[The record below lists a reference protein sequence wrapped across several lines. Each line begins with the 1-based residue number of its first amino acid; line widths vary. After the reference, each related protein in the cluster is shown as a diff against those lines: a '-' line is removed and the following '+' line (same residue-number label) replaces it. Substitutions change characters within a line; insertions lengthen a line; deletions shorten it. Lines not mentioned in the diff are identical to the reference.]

1 VTRGVPVNAV
11 RREERRSIGAMSPR
25 TTLPRAT
32 DALIEPDDPPDKLT
46 RIVREKH
53 TLLERHAFERV
64 GTTTSQPPSGSA
76 RAREEGSEGSS
87 SFAVRPPVMHFGG
100 FELGKT
106 HTQTFVVTNTGATSR
121 RLVVIDPTTEHFR
134 VVRDGVG
141 DRDAKKTSTR
151 RKYGKLAPGASEA
164 ITVAFTP
171 MDGVRYYYD
180 CCRVH
185 AEAVPGLVLPVHAYP
200 VMNEVTF
207 PRAID
212 FGACVVGETRTRKVT
227 MTCAAPIAF
236 EYELIRRDE
245 KTSRTVNDSGVRRKQ
260 RSSACFSVTPS
271 FGIVPAEGSATV
283 SVTFSPTTAATATL
297 ELEVRVAQFGFE
309 PFACRV
315 RGVGFPANVPREL
328 RPSRDQSVNFAPG
341 ARFRSGLENG
351 PEDAARYD
359 PRTPAVR
366 KPKPPE
372 TKPLRADALVAAFEL
387 RAAGYA
393 KADAEALVKR
403 GIGPRGRKLSARAV
417 CAPRDVSSPETLD
430 GEDASASDGDRSAE
444 ELIDGVFVPRKLRG
458 ASDFARV
465 LSQKPGKLRVKDI
478 EKAMAAR
485 DSRARA
491 AATLRASVAT
501 AAGAVAKMKASAAAA
516 AFRKLLAAA
525 TRPRA
530 FAHPETEETETLRS
544 PAEMN
549 GTNEEEESS
558 SNATGDETLLRD
570 GGGYAALRGVF
581 EAARFRSRSED
592 ETMAALD
599 DPSLEP
605 EVKAHV
611 FEREFER
618 VRQFEKKKEWTECVA
633 VGEARRTDAQ
643 DAAAAERRRAREAA
657 TRYAEASAAMAGLAR
672 GDPPADGARYDARR
686 GGGDAADP
694 EVARQ
699 ELNVKNLLTFNPLS
713 ADDWPKRR
721 EALDRFAQAGRRV
734 IVRNRA
740 EKRLRGA
747 RRLLRASRAR
757 ESGEALLTEEGAAAF
772 FSQQIAR
779 DVTETMARSTDDAH
793 TKVLE
798 QTLDPARRAF
808 ARARAEEVRE
818 ARLGV
823 ARLDALASLFQTRIP
838 NSTANANALDGVSAD
853 DETPSGRV
861 PSTRPARRSPLFP
874 VVRASA
880 FTRRHAVD
888 DAEMARSAIAP
899 WEEVAPLP
907 LATPPTRRARGHRL
921 DAEGAPPALEGD
933 GAPPGDAGTKRFRCS
948 RAGAQ
953 EEETSGVG
961 VPARLVLA
969 TDEATAATAK
979 RERAAAAAAAA
990 VAATLAP
997 DAKPAWEGGNARRP
1011 ARFPPRVSSFATPG
1025 PSSRDR
1031 VLELDALLPATYGH
1045 DDSLASE
1052 PAGMNAVVAA
1062 ARGDERRLERL
1073 ARFAPRAPTAFA
1085 ESVFSAAPPDAW
1097 AAEWMSGPD
1106 PRDIAEGEGEGDTPA
1121 AAPAPTLASVAEEVA
1136 RALRLPSAG
1145 TSDAS
1150 DAAFGF
1156 ANPRDALV
1164 VPGGVAARALVER
1177 ESDAAAVSEREA
1189 RMRRLETRAAEID
1202 AAVADPRTRWRLEG

>member
-1 VTRGVPVNAV
+1 VPVNAV

-134 VVRDGVG
+134 VVRDGVELR
-141 DRDAKKTSTR
+141 RDAKKTSTSTR

-212 FGACVVGETRTRKVT
+212 FGACVVGETHTRKVT

-245 KTSRTVNDSGVRRKQ
+245 KTSRTILNDTGVRRKQ
-260 RSSACFSVTPS
+260 RERSREKENDSPPSRACFSVNPS

-309 PFACRV
+309 PFVCRV

-328 RPSRDQSVNFAPG
+328 RPSRDRSVRFAPG
-341 ARFRSGLENG
+341 APRSGLENG

-372 TKPLRADALVAAFEL
+372 TKPLRADELVAAFEL

-430 GEDASASDGDRSAE
+430 GEDASASDGDEGRGGDGDQSAE

-491 AATLRASVAT
+491 AATLRTSVAT
-501 AAGAVAKMKASAAAA
+501 AAGAVAKMKAAAAAA

-544 PAEMN
+544 PAEMS
-549 GTNEEEESS
+549 GTNEESL

-757 ESGEALLTEEGAAAF
+757 
-772 FSQQIAR
+772 
-779 DVTETMARSTDDAH
+779 
-793 TKVLE
+793 
-798 QTLDPARRAF
+798 
-808 ARARAEEVRE
+808 
-818 ARLGV
+818 
-823 ARLDALASLFQTRIP
+823 
-838 NSTANANALDGVSAD
+838 
-853 DETPSGRV
+853 
-861 PSTRPARRSPLFP
+861 
-874 VVRASA
+874 
-880 FTRRHAVD
+880 
-888 DAEMARSAIAP
+888 
-899 WEEVAPLP
+899 
-907 LATPPTRRARGHRL
+907 
-921 DAEGAPPALEGD
+921 
-933 GAPPGDAGTKRFRCS
+933 
-948 RAGAQ
+948 
-953 EEETSGVG
+953 
-961 VPARLVLA
+961 
-969 TDEATAATAK
+969 
-979 RERAAAAAAAA
+979 
-990 VAATLAP
+990 
-997 DAKPAWEGGNARRP
+997 
-1011 ARFPPRVSSFATPG
+1011 
-1025 PSSRDR
+1025 
-1031 VLELDALLPATYGH
+1031 
-1045 DDSLASE
+1045 
-1052 PAGMNAVVAA
+1052 
-1062 ARGDERRLERL
+1062 
-1073 ARFAPRAPTAFA
+1073 
-1085 ESVFSAAPPDAW
+1085 
-1097 AAEWMSGPD
+1097 
-1106 PRDIAEGEGEGDTPA
+1106 
-1121 AAPAPTLASVAEEVA
+1121 
-1136 RALRLPSAG
+1136 
-1145 TSDAS
+1145 
-1150 DAAFGF
+1150 
-1156 ANPRDALV
+1156 ANPR
-1164 VPGGVAARALVER
+1164 
-1177 ESDAAAVSEREA
+1177 
-1189 RMRRLETRAAEID
+1189 RRF
-1202 AAVADPRTRWRLEG
+1202 

>member
-1 VTRGVPVNAV
+1 
-11 RREERRSIGAMSPR
+11 MSPR

-430 GEDASASDGDRSAE
+430 GEDASASDGDQSAE

-853 DETPSGRV
+853 DETPSRRV
-861 PSTRPARRSPLFP
+861 PTFRPARRSPLFP

-907 LATPPTRRARGHRL
+907 LATPPTWRARGYRL

-933 GAPPGDAGTKRFRCS
+933 GAPPGDAGTKGFRCS

-961 VPARLVLA
+961 VPARLVSA

-979 RERAAAAAAAA
+979 RERAAVAAAAA

-997 DAKPAWEGGNARRP
+997 DAKPAWEGLINRP

-1052 PAGMNAVVAA
+1052 PAGMNAVVAD
-1062 ARGDERRLERL
+1062 ARGNERRLERL

-1085 ESVFSAAPPDAW
+1085 ASVFSAAPPDAW

-1145 TSDAS
+1145 TTPGTSDAS

-1177 ESDAAAVSEREA
+1177 ELDAAAVSEREA

>member
-1 VTRGVPVNAV
+1 
-11 RREERRSIGAMSPR
+11 
-25 TTLPRAT
+25 
-32 DALIEPDDPPDKLT
+32 
-46 RIVREKH
+46 
-53 TLLERHAFERV
+53 
-64 GTTTSQPPSGSA
+64 
-76 RAREEGSEGSS
+76 
-87 SFAVRPPVMHFGG
+87 MHFGG

-134 VVRDGVG
+134 VVRDG
-141 DRDAKKTSTR
+141 DHRDAKKTSTR
-151 RKYGKLAPGASEA
+151 RKYGKLAPGASET

-200 VMNEVTF
+200 VMNEVSF
-207 PRAID
+207 PKSID
-212 FGACVVGETRTRKVT
+212 FGACVVGETRTRKVA

-245 KTSRTVNDSGVRRKQ
+245 KTSRTVNDPGVRRKQ
-260 RSSACFSVTPS
+260 RWRDKDSGDKASACFSVTPS

-309 PFACRV
+309 PFVCRV

-341 ARFRSGLENG
+341 APRSGLENG

-430 GEDASASDGDRSAE
+430 GEDASASDGDEGRGGDGDQSAE

-491 AATLRASVAT
+491 AATLRTSVAT
-501 AAGAVAKMKASAAAA
+501 AAGAVAKMKAAAAAA

-544 PAEMN
+544 PAEMS
-549 GTNEEEESS
+549 GTNEESL

-643 DAAAAERRRAREAA
+643 DAAAAERRRARSRDAV
-657 TRYAEASAAMAGLAR
+657 RGGVR
-672 GDPPADGARYDARR
+672 GDGRAGQGRSPRR
-686 GGGDAADP
+686 
-694 EVARQ
+694 
-699 ELNVKNLLTFNPLS
+699 
-713 ADDWPKRR
+713 RR
-721 EALDRFAQAGRRV
+721 EIRRASRRRRRRRSGSCASRVERQKPFDVQPPVRGRLAQAP
-734 IVRNRA
+734 
-740 EKRLRGA
+740 RGA
-747 RRLLRASRAR
+747 GPLRASRAPGHR
-757 ESGEALLTEEGAAAF
+757 A
-772 FSQQIAR
+772 
-779 DVTETMARSTDDAH
+779 
-793 TKVLE
+793 K
-798 QTLDPARRAF
+798 PRRKK
-808 ARARAEEVRE
+808 
-818 ARLGV
+818 
-823 ARLDALASLFQTRIP
+823 ASR
-838 NSTANANALDGVSAD
+838 
-853 DETPSGRV
+853 
-861 PSTRPARRSPLFP
+861 
-874 VVRASA
+874 RASA
-880 FTRRHAVD
+880 
-888 DAEMARSAIAP
+888 S
-899 WEEVAPLP
+899 
-907 LATPPTRRARGHRL
+907 
-921 DAEGAPPALEGD
+921 
-933 GAPPGDAGTKRFRCS
+933 
-948 RAGAQ
+948 
-953 EEETSGVG
+953 
-961 VPARLVLA
+961 
-969 TDEATAATAK
+969 
-979 RERAAAAAAAA
+979 
-990 VAATLAP
+990 
-997 DAKPAWEGGNARRP
+997 
-1011 ARFPPRVSSFATPG
+1011 PRVGFCARI
-1025 PSSRDR
+1025 RD
-1031 VLELDALLPATYGH
+1031 
-1045 DDSLASE
+1045 
-1052 PAGMNAVVAA
+1052 
-1062 ARGDERRLERL
+1062 
-1073 ARFAPRAPTAFA
+1073 
-1085 ESVFSAAPPDAW
+1085 
-1097 AAEWMSGPD
+1097 
-1106 PRDIAEGEGEGDTPA
+1106 
-1121 AAPAPTLASVAEEVA
+1121 
-1136 RALRLPSAG
+1136 
-1145 TSDAS
+1145 
-1150 DAAFGF
+1150 
-1156 ANPRDALV
+1156 
-1164 VPGGVAARALVER
+1164 
-1177 ESDAAAVSEREA
+1177 
-1189 RMRRLETRAAEID
+1189 
-1202 AAVADPRTRWRLEG
+1202 